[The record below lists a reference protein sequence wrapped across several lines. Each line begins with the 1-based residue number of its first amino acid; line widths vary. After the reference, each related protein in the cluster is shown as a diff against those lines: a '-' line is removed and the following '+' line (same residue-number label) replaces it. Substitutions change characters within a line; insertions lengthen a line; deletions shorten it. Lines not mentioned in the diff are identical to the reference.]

1 MFDTSSL
8 EAQVEAY
15 VEEKLQEQAV
25 AIADRILM
33 TYPTGKSVQD
43 IMHITGLP
51 LYLAERYL
59 INVHGNTTISG
70 ITLKVMS
77 WGKLK

>member
-51 LYLAERYL
+51 LYLWTCICIRYY
-59 INVHGNTTISG
+59 V
-70 ITLKVMS
+70 
-77 WGKLK
+77 

>member
-51 LYLAERYL
+51 LYLAETVFDKCAWKHNYKR
-59 INVHGNTTISG
+59 N
-70 ITLKVMS
+70 TLKVMS
-77 WGKLK
+77 WGRLK